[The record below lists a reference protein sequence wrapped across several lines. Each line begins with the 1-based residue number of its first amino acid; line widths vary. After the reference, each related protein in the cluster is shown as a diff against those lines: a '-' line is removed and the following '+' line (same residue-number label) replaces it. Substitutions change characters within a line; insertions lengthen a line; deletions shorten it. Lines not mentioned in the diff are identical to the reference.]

1 VDSCLDDA
9 AVCIEGG
16 LPIVHDLLALSEVR
30 LDGISGDDKQLHLS
44 SDKLT
49 EQIDQLPPQR
59 TSRADEEDVLLQDI
73 LSSYPLEVAVDVI
86 RALKEIIAYLIRDEL
101 RLMVMLMIDGL
112 DNFNIIE
119 EDHLR

>member
-1 VDSCLDDA
+1 
-9 AVCIEGG
+9 
-16 LPIVHDLLALSEVR
+16 
-30 LDGISGDDKQLHLS
+30 
-44 SDKLT
+44 
-49 EQIDQLPPQR
+49 
-59 TSRADEEDVLLQDI
+59 
-73 LSSYPLEVAVDVI
+73 VI